1 MVFEAEQRVIKK
13 ELERQERRLA
23 RERRRKENEL
33 KALRDEIKKNF
44 IKKGEIK
51 ENMIAWDIFDVNGNY
66 EKGKN
71 FAGALGG
78 QLLQFCI
85 VLQSM
90 MELSN
95 QQPGGE
101 KKQPADIMS
110 SPLLVTFLL
119 AFVKELKNDSGLLVQ
134 ITNTTSTLI
143 ENFKYGLDQLPK
155 WKEDEL
161 R

>member
-1 MVFEAEQRVIKK
+1 MEQVVHDGWLKGLNAHRDAIEGRKKQKENMVFESEQRVIKK

-51 ENMIAWDIFDVNGNY
+51 ENMISWDLLDVNGNY
-66 EKGKN
+66 EKGKV

-85 VLQSM
+85 VL
-90 MELSN
+90 EALH
-95 QQPGGE
+95 
-101 KKQPADIMS
+101 D
-110 SPLLVTFLL
+110 L
-119 AFVKELKNDSGLLVQ
+119 
-134 ITNTTSTLI
+134 
-143 ENFKYGLDQLPK
+143 
-155 WKEDEL
+155 
-161 R
+161 

>member
-1 MVFEAEQRVIKK
+1 MEQVVHDGWLKGLNAHRDAIEGRKKQKEDMVFEAEQRVIKK

-51 ENMIAWDIFDVNGNY
+51 DNMISWDLLDVNGNY
-66 EKGKN
+66 EKGKT

-85 VLQSM
+85 VLEALS
-90 MELSN
+90 ELSG
-95 QQPGGE
+95 QQQGGE
-101 KKQPADIMS
+101 KK
-110 SPLLVTFLL
+110 
-119 AFVKELKNDSGLLVQ
+119 
-134 ITNTTSTLI
+134 
-143 ENFKYGLDQLPK
+143 
-155 WKEDEL
+155 
-161 R
+161 